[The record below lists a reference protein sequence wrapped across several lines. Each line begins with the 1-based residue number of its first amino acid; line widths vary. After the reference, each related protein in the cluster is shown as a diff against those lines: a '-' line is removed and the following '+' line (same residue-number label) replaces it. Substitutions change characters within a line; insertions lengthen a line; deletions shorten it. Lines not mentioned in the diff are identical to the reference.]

1 MNSPAAFTQTIVR
14 RLFLWGAISTSGGV
28 ILQFT
33 RRPFWL
39 GVGQQA
45 IGWGVIDAAIAL
57 VAGRPTSK
65 SFNGKTLRRI
75 LLFNAAL
82 DVLYMLGGFIF
93 ARTTDATD
101 EKLRG
106 QGWGIVLQGLFL
118 FKFDLI
124 HGLLA
129 PNDEPQVPERSS
141 CLPNFLRNHLLKP
154 DDWR

>member
-1 MNSPAAFTQTIVR
+1 MSLQLFTQTIMR
-14 RLFLWGAISTSGGV
+14 RLLLWGVLSTIGGV

-33 RRPFWL
+33 RSPFWI

-45 IGWGVIDAAIAL
+45 IGWGIIDALIAL
-57 VAGRPTSK
+57 FAGRPNSK
-65 SFNGKTLRRI
+65 PFSGKTLRLI

-93 ARTTDATD
+93 ARTKGSTD

-106 QGWGIVLQGLFL
+106 QGWGVVLQGLFL

-124 HGLLA
+124 HALLA
-129 PNDEPQVPERSS
+129 PPDT
-141 CLPNFLRNHLLKP
+141 PNSE
-154 DDWR
+154 

>member
-1 MNSPAAFTQTIVR
+1 MNSPTTFIQTIMH
-14 RLFLWGAISTSGGV
+14 RLLLWGAFSTIGGI

-33 RRPFWL
+33 RKPFWI

-45 IGWGVIDAAIAL
+45 IGWGVIDALIAL
-57 VAGRPTSK
+57 VAGRSASR
-65 SFNGKTLRRI
+65 SFSSQTLRRV
-75 LLFNAAL
+75 LFISAGL

-93 ARTTDATD
+93 ARTKGVTD

-124 HGLLA
+124 HALLT
-129 PNDEPQVPERSS
+129 NNEYE
-141 CLPNFLRNHLLKP
+141 
-154 DDWR
+154 